1 MINYLALFITS
12 FALFV
17 SAQAQP
23 ATEVYLFDLLETDS
37 GLEISN
43 PVNIS
48 DNEGYDNQPSFL
60 IDGSGIF
67 FSSARNGQTD
77 IALYSLESGELAYLN
92 NTPELSEYS
101 PVQTPDRF
109 SVSFIILSE
118 EGTQQF
124 WKITHSQ
131 PEPVILESEV
141 IIGYYTWYTND
152 VYFCFVLADGDT
164 PSTLQQHTIS
174 TGKKEVLANNPGRS
188 LHKIPEKKAVSFI
201 DKYNKDWTIK
211 AYYPKS
217 KSFET
222 LANTLPEVEDMVWI
236 NSTTIVMGKGS
247 KLYYYDLKKEA
258 EKKWQL
264 ISDLSKYK
272 LDDIT
277 RLAYQDGKLAVV
289 VAGK

>member
-1 MINYLALFITS
+1 MKIYSILILAYFILS
-12 FALFV
+12 CQAL
-17 SAQAQP
+17 AQP
-23 ATEVYLFDLLETDS
+23 ATEVYLFDLTELQE
-37 GLEISN
+37 GYQLSN
-43 PVNIS
+43 PKNIS

-60 IDGSGIF
+60 VDGSGIF
-67 FSSARNGQTD
+67 LASARNGQTD

-124 WKITHSQ
+124 WKTTHSQ

-152 VYFCFVLADGDT
+152 IYFCFVLADADT
-164 PSTLQQHTIS
+164 PSTFQQHTIS
-174 TGKKEVLANNPGRS
+174 TGEKKVLGDNPGRS
-188 LHKIPEKKAVSFI
+188 LHKIPGKDAVSFI
-201 DKYNKDWTIK
+201 DKNNEDWLIK
-211 AYYPKS
+211 AYYPES
-217 KSFET
+217 KTFET
-222 LANTLPEVEDMVWI
+222 LANTLPEVEDMVWL

-247 KLYYYDLKKEA
+247 ELYYYDLTKET

-264 ISDLSKYK
+264 ISDLSEYQ

-277 RLAYQDGKLAVV
+277 RLAYHDGKLAVV
-289 VAGK
+289 VSGK